1 MMRVNSAFAI
11 ELKEVAKLSASPLQ
25 SESLL
30 MTGPDCVAC
39 LNHVVDVH
47 NLIFEAEGPGGWGKG
62 IVVIADIGYLV
73 LDLQKTISKP
83 AKVVHTV

>member
-1 MMRVNSAFAI
+1 MTRVNSAFAI
-11 ELKEVAKLSASPLQ
+11 ELKEVAKLSANPLQ
-25 SESLL
+25 SESL
-30 MTGPDCVAC
+30 MAEPDYVAC

-83 AKVVHTV
+83 AK